1 MSDPWGQHRAA
12 TDEAINALGTLQE
25 RLSVA
30 VEACDVAMGAILAC
44 TGSTDVES
52 AQTAMRM
59 VAGAKDHLDEIFRAT
74 QTAVEEM
81 ERYGRGF

>member
-1 MSDPWGQHRAA
+1 MDPWGQHRAA
-12 TDEAINALGTLQE
+12 TDAAIDTLGALQE

-30 VEACDVAMGAILAC
+30 TEACDVAMGAILAC
-44 TGSTDVES
+44 TGSTEVES

-59 VAGAKDHLDEIFRAT
+59 VAGAKDHLDEVFRAV
-74 QTAVEEM
+74 QLAVEEM